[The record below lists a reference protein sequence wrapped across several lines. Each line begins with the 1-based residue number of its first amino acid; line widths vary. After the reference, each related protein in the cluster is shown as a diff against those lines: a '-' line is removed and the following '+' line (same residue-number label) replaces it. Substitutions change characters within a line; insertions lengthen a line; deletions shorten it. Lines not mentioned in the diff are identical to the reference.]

1 MWPTNEKDKWEAE
14 GQVDSQLSM
23 IDTHGNPCEDI
34 DDFEEE
40 ESIRRNF
47 RPDFKVYV
55 QEHGITTWN
64 NDIAD

>member
-1 MWPTNEKDKWEAE
+1 MSIKNTGKAKDSMWPTNERVADSQA
-14 GQVDSQLSM
+14 DSQLSI

-55 QEHGITTWN
+55 
-64 NDIAD
+64 